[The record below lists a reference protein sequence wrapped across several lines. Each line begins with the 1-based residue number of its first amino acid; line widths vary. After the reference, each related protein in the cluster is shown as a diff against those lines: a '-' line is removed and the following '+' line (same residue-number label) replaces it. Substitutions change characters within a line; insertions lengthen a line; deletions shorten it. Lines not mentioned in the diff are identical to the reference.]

1 MTLTTDSVIE
11 GFAFDDLNALLAWG
25 SSLDKAALFS
35 VTLSSVLYTDGDGG
49 IMLLSWPETCE
60 EEGVCISLVEC
71 LYCDITIKD
80 IKKIHKQLKKTWE
93 NKWSPKRFKL

>member
-1 MTLTTDSVIE
+1 MTLTLEAILE
-11 GFAFDDLNALLAWG
+11 EFAFNDVSELLAWG
-25 SSLDKAALFS
+25 SSLDKAALFN

-71 LYCDITIKD
+71 LYCDITMKD
-80 IKKIHKQLKKTWE
+80 IKKIHKKLKKTWE
-93 NKWSPKRFKL
+93 NGWSF